1 MKDQKHDLQRRIQG
15 GVCSLAS
22 LAGCTSIFALA
33 PLTTAIFAASAGL
46 VSCAFCLFPNAAPPL
61 FWLRKGAVLT
71 SLIAVVWYQQARQVS
86 GLSDNGFFCLLSS
99 FGPVPAE
106 LWVSLAFAVIA
117 GAQAALAVL
126 TLVSALPLKRKD

>member
-1 MKDQKHDLQRRIQG
+1 MKDQQKLSPHDL
-15 GVCSLAS
+15 VA
-22 LAGCTSIFALA
+22 AVAALTA
-33 PLTTAIFAASAGL
+33 TTAITFLAPVASVVFNTSLGL
-46 VSCAFCLFPNAAPPL
+46 SSFLMMGLLPTRFSSL

-71 SLIAVVWYQQARQVS
+71 SLIALFWYQQARQVS

-99 FGPVPAE
+99 SAPVPAE

>member
-1 MKDQKHDLQRRIQG
+1 MVFQ
-15 GVCSLAS
+15 AS
-22 LAGCTSIFALA
+22 LGLSLLCLTAGSILSLLPSRF
-33 PLTTAIFAASAGL
+33 S
-46 VSCAFCLFPNAAPPL
+46 SL

-99 FGPVPAE
+99 SAPVPAE
-106 LWVSLAFAVIA
+106 LWVSFAFAVIA